1 MADINKK
8 SCSFDND
15 CEDGLYCA
23 FDEKDL
29 KHYCIS
35 SDVTDMYHGCMDN
48 GKIGEFES
56 IQSNSNLENKNIKT
70 CIDFSRKQLNGDGLE
85 YNYMIYKPKK
95 NVYVDTTTLNIYLK
109 CGEQILAAIPYND
122 YFTLKCSENQEK
134 CILHA
139 KDSLEN
145 FIKQN
150 TQNCN
155 KDVYLEVIY
164 SCENENIKKTL
175 KIDVDMTNYI
185 KINVPIQC
193 PVDGNNE
200 KFMSKCASLYMNDN
214 GKSNI
219 DYINKNKSLYEC
231 SNPIYKLPRH
241 VPDINKYKKKHVKQ
255 TNIEIQDYDNKINEK
270 LDDLKRLKAE
280 KYIKIKQI
288 QTGETIDFDDAL
300 KVINGMS
307 VQKLLNTTKENWGFY
322 QNMDAIESIIN
333 DDKYNS
339 IIEYYGLVY
348 TIDDAIK
355 IANDKNQNMFVWY
368 HNAYELENYASKLYF
383 VDIYGLD
390 SEILNKD
397 NWAKHENVTTGL
409 FKFQAEHF
417 IGPNEN
423 SQEEEH
429 SKDIDKLT
437 ESDKIKLRK
446 ILIESIENN
455 DKMKKY
461 IGLQNN
467 ILQDN
472 GLSHNVINKL
482 DNQITTFGQA
492 IEMNNYETG
501 INNRILMIL
510 GPLTFFT
517 FVIFISVMVYFNN
530 LTAGKIKLFGK

>member
-15 CEDGLYCA
+15 CEDGAYCA
-23 FDEKDL
+23 FDEKEL
-29 KHYCIS
+29 NHYCIS
-35 SDVTDMYHGCMDN
+35 SDVNDMYYGCMDTD
-48 GKIGEFES
+48 KIGEFES
-56 IQSNSNLENKNIKT
+56 IQSNSNLENKSIKS
-70 CIDFSRKQLNGDGLE
+70 CIDFSRKQLNGDGFE

-109 CGEQILAAIPYND
+109 CGEQVLATIPYND
-122 YFTLKCSENQEK
+122 YFTLKCSENQER

-150 TQNCN
+150 IQNCN
-155 KDVYLEVIY
+155 KEVYLEVVY

-175 KIDVDMTNYI
+175 KIDIDMANYI

-193 PVDGNNE
+193 PVDGNND
-200 KFMSKCASLYMNDN
+200 KFTSKCSSLYMNDADQSHKN
-214 GKSNI
+214 S
-219 DYINKNKSLYEC
+219 INKNKSLYEC
-231 SNPIYKLPRH
+231 SNPVYKLPRH
-241 VPDINKYKKKHVKQ
+241 VADINKYKKKQVKQ
-255 TNIEIQDYDNKINEK
+255 ANIEIQDYDNKINEK
-270 LDDLKRLKAE
+270 LADLKRLKAE
-280 KYIKIKQI
+280 KYIKLKQI
-288 QTGETIDFDDAL
+288 QTGEIISFDDAMEI
-300 KVINGMS
+300 INGMS
-307 VQKLLNTTKENWGFY
+307 IQKLLNTTKENWGFY

-348 TIDDAIK
+348 TVEDAIK

-368 HNAYELENYASKLYF
+368 HNSYELENYASKLYF

-390 SEILNKD
+390 SEILNKE
-397 NWAKHENVTTGL
+397 NWAKHDNVTTGL

-417 IGPNEN
+417 APDLPGEENE
-423 SQEEEH
+423 
-429 SKDIDKLT
+429 ITDK
-437 ESDKIKLRK
+437 DKIKIRQL
-446 ILIESIENN
+446 LIQSIKNN
-455 DKMKKY
+455 SRMQKY
-461 IGLQNN
+461 MGLQQN

-472 GLSHNVINKL
+472 GLSNNVINKL
-482 DNQITTFGQA
+482 NNQITTFGQA
-492 IEMNNYETG
+492 IEMNNYETT

-510 GPLTFFT
+510 GPLTFFV

-530 LTAGKIKLFGK
+530 ITAGRIKLFGK